1 MRYEYHNFVDNYKNI
16 KKSKDMAMTRELVV
30 SEISKVIDGRP
41 FLVKRALVSCGI
53 SLSNEADKTEIV
65 FVTMFN
71 LAQSECLRRSMA
83 ELIYNNQYPVIA
95 DRDKE
100 LKRNRKDLTDFDTDK
115 SMDEFMYSNG
125 GGSGSSGG
133 SGGGGSAGDYISGIT
148 QLIGVTFGV
157 VSQNKNIK
165 NAREQ
170 RAHEM
175 ELAQMNSEL
184 ALAQMNLDASM
195 NNVQPVQEARF
206 GGGGSMV
213 TYLLVGLGVVGL
225 IGFAIYSSRKQAATA

>member
-83 ELIYNNQYPVIA
+83 ELIYNNQYPVGFEIFFW
-95 DRDKE
+95 
-100 LKRNRKDLTDFDTDK
+100 T
-115 SMDEFMYSNG
+115 
-125 GGSGSSGG
+125 
-133 SGGGGSAGDYISGIT
+133 
-148 QLIGVTFGV
+148 
-157 VSQNKNIK
+157 
-165 NAREQ
+165 
-170 RAHEM
+170 
-175 ELAQMNSEL
+175 
-184 ALAQMNLDASM
+184 
-195 NNVQPVQEARF
+195 
-206 GGGGSMV
+206 
-213 TYLLVGLGVVGL
+213 LLVFLLIAFLQCPSKHNLLGQSLVFL
-225 IGFAIYSSRKQAATA
+225 I